1 VFAVDYWGLKK
12 YAKKQG
18 VILEEEI
25 KLLLSWLCLRYSC
38 QYIPWKNFRS
48 SRPAGSMFIPQYLE
62 IRPQLNG

>member
-1 VFAVDYWGLKK
+1 
-12 YAKKQG
+12 

-48 SRPAGSMFIPQYLE
+48 SKPAGSMFIPQYLE